1 MNRPAGLDSRN
12 CRNWLTS
19 SRVRR
24 QAMTERLTKQWQEI
38 RRHATIE
45 KDSVKLLRLADERDK
60 RKLQEAFP
68 SAP

>member
-1 MNRPAGLDSRN
+1 MNRTTGSNPRN

-24 QAMTERLTKQWQEI
+24 QAMAERLTEQWQEI

-45 KDSVKLLRLADERDK
+45 KDSVKLLRLSDELKQRK
-60 RKLQEAFP
+60 RQEALP
-68 SAP
+68 SKL